1 MRIAVSSQLSAIS
14 YVLQL
19 TLNAISQISHLISL
33 PMNKIIKYVITDIL
47 RNRIVLFYTVFLLA
61 SSFTVFSLEDSSS
74 KGLLSLLNII
84 LIVVPLVS
92 IIFSTIYVYN
102 SAEFVELLVSQ
113 PLKRKTIWLSLFAG
127 LAASLSIAF
136 FIGAGIPVLI
146 YQANIIGFTMITVGI
161 VLSVIFVAIALLATV
176 KMRDKAKGIGAAIML
191 WLYFSLLFDGFVLFL
206 LFQFADYPLEKPM
219 IAVSALN
226 PIDLSRILI
235 LLQLDVSAMMGYTGA
250 VFKDFFGT
258 STGLIFSFS
267 VLLLWI
273 ALPVWY
279 STRQFRTKDL

>member
-1 MRIAVSSQLSAIS
+1 
-14 YVLQL
+14 
-19 TLNAISQISHLISL
+19 
-33 PMNKIIKYVITDIL
+33 MNKIIKYVIADIL
-47 RNRIVLFYTVFLLA
+47 RNKIVMVYTVFLLA
-61 SSFTVFSLEDSSS
+61 ASFTVFSLEDNSS

-92 IIFSTIYVYN
+92 IIFSTIYIYN
-102 SAEFVELLVSQ
+102 SAEFIELLVSQ
-113 PLKRKTIWLSLFAG
+113 PLKRKSIWLSLFTG

-146 YQANIIGFTMITVGI
+146 FQANMIGFTMIITGI
-161 VLSVIFVAIALLATV
+161 LLSIIFVAIAMLSTV
-176 KMRDKAKGIGAAIML
+176 KTRDKAKGIGAAIML

-206 LFQFADYPLEKPM
+206 LFQFADYPMEKFM
-219 IAVSALN
+219 IGVSAFN

-258 STGLIFSFS
+258 YTGLLFSFS
-267 VLLLWI
+267 VLLFWI
-273 ALPVWY
+273 ILPVWY
-279 STRQFRTKDL
+279 STRKFNTKDL